1 MKISKILATVSAVF
15 LMTVSVASA
24 ELLFEENFESESW
37 TDNWIVTTSVVDE
50 NLPLS
55 GNKSLYWNTKGSI
68 KQNTGETAGNYVFEM
83 WFYDTAAEGNTNPG
97 GHLIFGAKY
106 EEGGAAV
113 LGFKSNSSSGYYVY
127 GNKLDGNE
135 AKNTNVART
144 NGWHQ
149 LVVDMTA
156 APKAVYYIDGVK
168 VKEASISKAGTISYV
183 TIFNSW
189 NDGGG
194 YHVDDVRVWESF
206 DEVPAYE
213 NAVVTVANEDEVS
226 ITEPEITVEFKDEM
240 NIESFDGKV
249 TLTEKDGEAVEV
261 ELTEVCENSFKVV
274 PKAELKYE
282 TEYVLTLSSD
292 VRTKRFDSRLKSDV
306 TVEFTTELN
315 PFQIFDYG
323 FKNADGEVVT
333 DYTTGDLTF
342 TASFTNKQEIDVPV
356 TLFCVLY
363 EVKDGKLLRKDGAFK
378 TAVLNNDYDTV
389 TLDCAS
395 VTIPEEG
402 EYVLKGFLWSELV
415 EKRVLRDSVVIRNN

>member
-1 MKISKILATVSAVF
+1 M
-15 LMTVSVASA
+15 
-24 ELLFEENFESESW
+24 
-37 TDNWIVTTSVVDE
+37 
-50 NLPLS
+50 
-55 GNKSLYWNTKGSI
+55 
-68 KQNTGETAGNYVFEM
+68 
-83 WFYDTAAEGNTNPG
+83 
-97 GHLIFGAKY
+97 
-106 EEGGAAV
+106 
-113 LGFKSNSSSGYYVY
+113 
-127 GNKLDGNE
+127 
-135 AKNTNVART
+135 
-144 NGWHQ
+144 
-149 LVVDMTA
+149 
-156 APKAVYYIDGVK
+156 
-168 VKEASISKAGTISYV
+168 KEASISKAGTISYV

-213 NAVVTVANEDEVS
+213 NAVVTVVNEDEVS

-240 NIESFDGKV
+240 NTESFDGKV

-363 EVKDGKLLRKDGAFK
+363 EEKDGKLLRKDGAFK